1 MVVDFEQK
9 LKFFMIRTWKILR
22 VQDSQ
27 SKCVCVCVCVRERAA
42 KLRNLQLSQRE
53 EMISLL
59 PGLGLQLLAAVV
71 LLWRLCSFG
80 DDGVCIWD
88 RRAPSTQNVL
98 LTIDGRA
105 PLASIDVAFLC
116 ATLDWW
122 PPDKCDYGTCSW
134 GNDSMLNLVF
144 YNWPLCVCVR
154 AEDHLIWIGDE
165 HSFVAAFCLFTP
177 LTSAAP
183 LLT

>member
-1 MVVDFEQK
+1 MQEHRIDMVVDFEQK

-53 EMISLL
+53 EMISVL

-144 YNWPLCVCVR
+144 YNRPLSVCVCARVLR
-154 AEDHLIWIGDE
+154 IILSELEMKTHL
-165 HSFVAAFCLFTP
+165 
-177 LTSAAP
+177 
-183 LLT
+183 

>member
-1 MVVDFEQK
+1 
-9 LKFFMIRTWKILR
+9 
-22 VQDSQ
+22 
-27 SKCVCVCVCVRERAA
+27 
-42 KLRNLQLSQRE
+42 
-53 EMISLL
+53 MISVL

-88 RRAPSTQNVL
+88 RHRTQNVL

-144 YNWPLCVCVR
+144 YNWPVCLCVCVCVCMRVLRIILVNWRWKLICSSFLLVYSFDKCSTFANIGLRNLVDMWESNLKR
-154 AEDHLIWIGDE
+154 ANKDLCSINISNNISNWLCRILETL
-165 HSFVAAFCLFTP
+165 C
-177 LTSAAP
+177 
-183 LLT
+183 